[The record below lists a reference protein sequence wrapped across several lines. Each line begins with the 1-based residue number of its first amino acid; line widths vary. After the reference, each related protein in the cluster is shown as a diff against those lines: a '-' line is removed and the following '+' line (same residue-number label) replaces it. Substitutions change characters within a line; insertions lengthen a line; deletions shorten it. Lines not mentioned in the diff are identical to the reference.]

1 MYKLMCVGIPPKAIP
16 KDLES
21 DEAYVARRM
30 IVEEDDEEVEDD
42 DGDVGMIIED
52 DDF

>member
-1 MYKLMCVGIPPKAIP
+1 MCVGIPPKAMP

-21 DEAYVARRM
+21 EEAYVARRM
-30 IVEEDDEEVEDD
+30 IVEEEDEDVDDY
-42 DGDVGMIIED
+42 GDVGMIIED